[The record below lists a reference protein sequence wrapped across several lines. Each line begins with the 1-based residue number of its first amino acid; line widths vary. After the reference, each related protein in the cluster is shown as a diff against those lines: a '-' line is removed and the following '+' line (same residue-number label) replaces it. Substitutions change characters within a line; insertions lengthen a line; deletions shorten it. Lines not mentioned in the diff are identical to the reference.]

1 VAPPEL
7 ARRSVIVGMAEQYTY
22 TPIVR
27 ALILEGHLLHADQT
41 NLAEHVG
48 RAVMSRSQSSLALS
62 SQKSPGPIEL
72 ARCMVWAAG
81 IAARPTSTVR
91 KPMFASA

>member
-1 VAPPEL
+1 M
-7 ARRSVIVGMAEQYTY
+7 SEQYTY

-27 ALILEGHLLHADQT
+27 SLVLEERLVHADQQ

-48 RAVMSRSQSSLALS
+48 RAVLIRSQNSMALS

-81 IAARPTSTVR
+81 LAAKHTAKVR
-91 KPMFASA
+91 KPMFAAS

>member
-1 VAPPEL
+1 M
-7 ARRSVIVGMAEQYTY
+7 SEQYVF

-27 ALILEGHLLHADQT
+27 ALVLEERLVHVDQR

-48 RAVMSRSQSSLALS
+48 RAVLTRSQNSMALS

-81 IAARPTSTVR
+81 LAAKPTSTVR
-91 KPMFASA
+91 RPMFGSARTHAR